1 MFLKSVSSMSA
12 PPKEAHFLWEM
23 KIIFHLLL
31 ETRSR
36 FFTRGVAVKVKNN
49 RAVRADILLT
59 KKS

>member
-1 MFLKSVSSMSA
+1 MSA

>member
-1 MFLKSVSSMSA
+1 MSA

-36 FFTRGVAVKVKNN
+36 FFTRGVAVRVNT
-49 RAVRADILLT
+49 RAVRADVLLT
-59 KKS
+59 